1 MPPSAAPEAALLAA
15 PARTLTVPG
24 IRRRPVPHAV
34 PPLVGEPGAVTSVF
48 HHLSPDQG
56 VLDLVLTDDGRRV
69 PTAPTAPLPEI
80 RAWSTRYVVVLQE
93 VLEGRRPVQQ
103 LLRWSTPEIYVA
115 VQRRAV
121 LAARLRA
128 RRPRRPGARAPRVLT
143 VHTCCPAERVVEVSA
158 VVHDGEKVRAY
169 ALRVEGAPDRWRVSA
184 LELG

>member
-69 PTAPTAPLPEI
+69 PTAPTAPTAPGEKPSLGG
-80 RAWSTRYVVVLQE
+80 STMAT
-93 VLEGRRPVQQ
+93 GPGMAGAD
-103 LLRWSTPEIYVA
+103 P
-115 VQRRAV
+115 RRATRRC
-121 LAARLRA
+121 LAAA
-128 RRPRRPGARAPRVLT
+128 
-143 VHTCCPAERVVEVSA
+143 
-158 VVHDGEKVRAY
+158 
-169 ALRVEGAPDRWRVSA
+169 
-184 LELG
+184 